1 MPEDRQRLTGWNS
14 YGFNYHILLIDWA
27 AMYSASKILF
37 LRPIKNIWIPKIQR
51 ITNSITENNI
61 TVANQTMFSDKTLQE
76 IIYPVLKVSLFIVS
90 SFVLLFALNMFLGT
104 KEDYDSI
111 IRDHMWSRVFAK
123 GLVFLIIHSVTVL
136 ILFIVSKV
144 CRSVIDKKTY
154 TWLLIIHLCI
164 LIISVTVL
172 L

>member
-1 MPEDRQRLTGWNS
+1 
-14 YGFNYHILLIDWA
+14 
-27 AMYSASKILF
+27 
-37 LRPIKNIWIPKIQR
+37 
-51 ITNSITENNI
+51 
-61 TVANQTMFSDKTLQE
+61 MFSDKTLQE

-90 SFVLLFALNMFLGT
+90 SFVLLFVLNMFLGT

-111 IRDHMWSRVFAK
+111 IRSHMWSRVFAK
-123 GLVFLIIHSVTVL
+123 GLVFLIIHSVAVL